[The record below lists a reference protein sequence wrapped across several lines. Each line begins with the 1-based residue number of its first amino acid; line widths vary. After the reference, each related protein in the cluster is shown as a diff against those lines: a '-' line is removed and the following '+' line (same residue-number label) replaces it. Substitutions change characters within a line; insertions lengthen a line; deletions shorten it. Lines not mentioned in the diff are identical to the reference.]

1 MGRKLLAVQ
10 PVDEH
15 GAPAGSSFL
24 AVDDVQAGPGDVVL
38 VMQEGNGVRQLLQMG
53 SQVPI
58 RSLIVGIVDRVT
70 VSASAPRKPGCA
82 KSYSTIVIACMP
94 EAGWRITMAI

>member
-1 MGRKLLAVQ
+1 MCIR
-10 PVDEH
+10 DRH
-15 GAPAGSSFL
+15 GASIGTSFL

-70 VSASAPRKPGCA
+70 VSA
-82 KSYSTIVIACMP
+82 
-94 EAGWRITMAI
+94 

>member
-1 MGRKLLAVQ
+1 VATAKHKSYTGRKLLSVQ
-10 PVDEH
+10 PVDEQ
-15 GAPAGSSFL
+15 GAAIGSSFL

-38 VMQEGNGVRQLLQMG
+38 VMQEGNGIRQLLKMG

-70 VSASAPRKPGCA
+70 VSA
-82 KSYSTIVIACMP
+82 
-94 EAGWRITMAI
+94 